1 MSGHSSKLL
10 EVAWDQFD
18 PWRIQA
24 VRHHLQ
30 GHPALQLPALIELGK
45 RLEARGRVRSHSGD
59 ATAGTAF
66 NDAPQLHPNAKGVEA
81 TLADIEHAAAWTSL
95 LNVQSDPQYR
105 AVVDEVL
112 DSIRPQVE
120 SVDPGMCYR
129 AGWIF
134 LTSPGAVTPFHM
146 DKEHNFILQLRGS
159 KRIYVWDQR
168 DTTVVS
174 EHARDRFHRTHSR
187 ELLQWRE
194 EYRERAQVFDLEPG
208 MGAYMPSTSPHMVE
222 NGDGPSITMSF
233 TYYTRSTRRDALLH
247 RTHDMLRGYGW
258 VPPAVGRFPLLD
270 AATLA
275 AGGLYTGTKR
285 LARRLAGASSV
296 DSDAAPYARVGG
308 A

>member
-1 MSGHSSKLL
+1 MSGPSSKWL

-18 PWRIQA
+18 PWRIQG
-24 VRHHLQ
+24 VRHHLAT
-30 GHPALQLPALIELGK
+30 HPALQLPALVELGK

-59 ATAGTAF
+59 ATAGTSF
-66 NDAPQLHPNAKGVEA
+66 NEAPRLHPNAKGVEA
-81 TLADIEHAAAWTSL
+81 TLSDIEHAAAWTSL

-112 DSIRPQVE
+112 DSVRPQVE
-120 SVDPGMCYR
+120 AVDPGMCYR

-146 DKEHNFILQLRGS
+146 DKEHNFILQVHGR
-159 KRIYVWDQR
+159 KRIYVWDHR
-168 DTTVVS
+168 DTQVVS

-194 EYRERAQVFDLEPG
+194 EYRERARVFELEPG

-233 TYYTRSTRRDALLH
+233 TYYTRATRRNSLLH
-247 RTHDMLRGYGW
+247 RTHDMLRRLGW
-258 VPPAVGRFPLLD
+258 VPPAVGRFPLFD

-275 AGGLYTGTKR
+275 AGGLYIGSKR
-285 LARRLAGASSV
+285 LARRLAGASV
-296 DSDAAPYARVGG
+296 DSDAAPYAKVGDS
-308 A
+308 

>member
-1 MSGHSSKLL
+1 MSGPSSKWL

-18 PWRIQA
+18 PWRIQG
-24 VRHHLQ
+24 VRHHLAA
-30 GHPALQLPALIELGK
+30 HPALQLPALVELGK

-59 ATAGTAF
+59 ATAGTSF
-66 NDAPQLHPNAKGVEA
+66 NEAPRLHPNAKGVEA
-81 TLADIEHAAAWTSL
+81 TLSDIEHAAAWTSL

-120 SVDPGMCYR
+120 AVDPGMCYR

-134 LTSPGAVTPFHM
+134 LTSPRAVTPFHM
-146 DKEHNFILQLRGS
+146 DKEHNFILQVQGR
-159 KRIYVWDQR
+159 KRIYVWDHR
-168 DTTVVS
+168 DTQVVS

-194 EYRERAQVFDLEPG
+194 EYRERAQVFELEPG

-247 RTHDMLRGYGW
+247 RTHDMLRGRGW
-258 VPPAVGRFPLLD
+258 VPPVVGRFPLFD

-275 AGGLYTGTKR
+275 AGGLYTGAKR
-285 LARRLAGASSV
+285 LARRLAGASV
-296 DSDAAPYARVGG
+296 DSDAAPYAKVGDS
-308 A
+308 

>member
-1 MSGHSSKLL
+1 MSGPSSKWL

-18 PWRIQA
+18 PWRIQG
-24 VRHHLQ
+24 VRHHLAA
-30 GHPALQLPALIELGK
+30 HPALQLPALVELGK

-59 ATAGTAF
+59 ATVGTSF
-66 NDAPQLHPNAKGVEA
+66 NEAPRLHPNAKGVEA
-81 TLADIEHAAAWTSL
+81 TLNDIEHAAAWTSL

-120 SVDPGMCYR
+120 AVDPGMCYR

-134 LTSPGAVTPFHM
+134 LTSPRAVTPFHM
-146 DKEHNFILQLRGS
+146 DKEHNFILQVQGR
-159 KRIYVWDQR
+159 KRIYVWDHR
-168 DTTVVS
+168 DTQVVS

-194 EYRERAQVFDLEPG
+194 EYRERAQVFELEPG
-208 MGAYMPSTSPHMVE
+208 MGAYMPSTSPNMVE

-247 RTHDMLRGYGW
+247 RTHDMLRGRGW
-258 VPPAVGRFPLLD
+258 VPPAVGRFPLFD

-275 AGGLYTGTKR
+275 AGGLYTGAKR
-285 LARRLAGASSV
+285 LARRLAGASV
-296 DSDAAPYARVGG
+296 DSDAAPYA
-308 A
+308 

>member
-1 MSGHSSKLL
+1 MAGHSSNLL
-10 EVAWDQFD
+10 EVAWDRFD
-18 PWRIQA
+18 PGRIPS
-24 VRHHLQ
+24 VRKQLAP
-30 GHPALQLPALIELGK
+30 HPARHLPALIELGK

-66 NDAPQLHPNAKGVEA
+66 NDAPRLHPNAKGVEA

-120 SVDPGMCYR
+120 AVDPGMCYR

-134 LTSPGAVTPFHM
+134 LTSPRAVTPFHM

-159 KRIYVWDQR
+159 KRIYVWDHR

-194 EYRERAQVFDLEPG
+194 EYRERAQVFELEPG

-233 TYYTRSTRRDALLH
+233 SYYTRSTRRNSLLH
-247 RTHDMLRGYGW
+247 RTHDMMRSAGW
-258 VPPAVGRFPLLD
+258 VPPAVGRSPLFD

-275 AGGLYTGTKR
+275 AGGFYAGAKR
-285 LARRLAGASSV
+285 LGRRLAGASL

-308 A
+308 S

>member
-1 MSGHSSKLL
+1 MSGPSSKWL

-18 PWRIQA
+18 PWRIQG
-24 VRHHLQ
+24 VRHHLAT
-30 GHPALQLPALIELGK
+30 HPALQLPALVELGK

-59 ATAGTAF
+59 ATAGTSF
-66 NDAPQLHPNAKGVEA
+66 NEAPRLHPNAKGVEA
-81 TLADIEHAAAWTSL
+81 TLSDIEHAAAWTSL

-112 DSIRPQVE
+112 DSVRPQVE
-120 SVDPGMCYR
+120 AVDPGMCYR

-134 LTSPGAVTPFHM
+134 LTSPRAVTPFHM
-146 DKEHNFILQLRGS
+146 DKEHNFILQVHGR
-159 KRIYVWDQR
+159 KRIYVWDHR
-168 DTTVVS
+168 DTQVVS

-194 EYRERAQVFDLEPG
+194 EYRERAQVFELEPG

-233 TYYTRSTRRDALLH
+233 TYYTRATRRNSLLH
-247 RTHDMLRGYGW
+247 RTHDMLRRLGW
-258 VPPAVGRFPLLD
+258 VPPAVDRFPLFD

-275 AGGLYTGTKR
+275 AGGLYIGSKR
-285 LARRLAGASSV
+285 LARRLAGESV
-296 DSDAAPYARVGG
+296 DSDAAPYAKVGDS
-308 A
+308 

>member
-1 MSGHSSKLL
+1 MAEHSSNLL
-10 EVAWDQFD
+10 DVDWDAFD
-18 PWRIQA
+18 PWNIQP
-24 VRHHLQ
+24 VRHRLESHS
-30 GHPALQLPALIELGK
+30 ALQLPPLIELGK
-45 RLEARGRVRSHSGD
+45 RLEARGRVRSHSHD
-59 ATAGTAF
+59 ATAGTGF

-81 TLADIEHAAAWTSL
+81 TLADIENAAAWTSL

-105 AVVDEVL
+105 LVVDEVL

-134 LTSPGAVTPFHM
+134 LTSPRAVTPFHM
-146 DKEHNFILQLRGS
+146 DKEHNFILQVHGR
-159 KRIYVWDQR
+159 KRIYVWDHR
-168 DTTVVS
+168 DTQVVS

-194 EYRERAQVFDLEPG
+194 EYRERAQVFELEPG

-222 NGDGPSITMSF
+222 NGDGPSITISF
-233 TYYTRSTRRDALLH
+233 TYYTRATRRKALLH
-247 RTHDMLRGYGW
+247 RTHDMLRRLGW

-285 LARRLAGASSV
+285 MVRRLAGASA
-296 DSDAAPYARVGG
+296 DSDAAPYAKV
-308 A
+308 ADS